1 MRHMLE
7 GDNLGLVSVRQVK
20 TGKTWQHI
28 TVSNAMV
35 ESTYLSNKTSEID
48 YLFPLYLYN
57 ENANGDAYKTENVK
71 PAFRRWIDN
80 YYGKKLS
87 PENIIGYIYAV
98 LHSPDYRRRY
108 ADLLRMDFPRVPFV
122 KDIKEFNRLAKIG
135 DKLINA
141 HLLKDD
147 KLKLSL
153 QLHGE
158 NLQVKKVKYT
168 RPAANCSLITTPIL
182 LLCRRKF

>member
-158 NLQVKKVKYT
+158 NLQVKK
-168 RPAANCSLITTPIL
+168 
-182 LLCRRKF
+182 

>member
-1 MRHMLE
+1 M
-7 GDNLGLVSVRQVK
+7 RQVK

-108 ADLLRMDFPRVPFV
+108 ADSYAWISLVCRLSKILR
-122 KDIKEFNRLAKIG
+122 N
-135 DKLINA
+135 LIA
-141 HLLKDD
+141 W
-147 KLKLSL
+147 LKLAT
-153 QLHGE
+153 
-158 NLQVKKVKYT
+158 N
-168 RPAANCSLITTPIL
+168 
-182 LLCRRKF
+182 

>member
-98 LHSPDYRRRY
+98 FTFAGLSP
-108 ADLLRMDFPRVPFV
+108 P
-122 KDIKEFNRLAKIG
+122 
-135 DKLINA
+135 
-141 HLLKDD
+141 
-147 KLKLSL
+147 
-153 QLHGE
+153 
-158 NLQVKKVKYT
+158 
-168 RPAANCSLITTPIL
+168 
-182 LLCRRKF
+182 LCRPLTHGFPSCAVCQRY